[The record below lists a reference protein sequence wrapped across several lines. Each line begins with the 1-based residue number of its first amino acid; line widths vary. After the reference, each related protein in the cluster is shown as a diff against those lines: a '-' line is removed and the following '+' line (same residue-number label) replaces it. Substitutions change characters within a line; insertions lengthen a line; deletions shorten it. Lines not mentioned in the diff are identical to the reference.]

1 MLLAVS
7 QFVQA
12 GTGTVAPVAIDLSV
26 ALDPQSRKLN
36 GSATLTINDTD
47 ETEIVLAAGLAATLD
62 GSDRRAPRRVAQGL
76 QRWQIPAG
84 PRGRQVT
91 LRWSGTLALL
101 DTSQQHR
108 DTLGP
113 AVAVASPEGSF
124 LPAAALWYPHPFKAG
139 NPQLHSWSLTLT
151 LPRGQKGLV
160 PGNLTDERH
169 DDNGYTAHFEF
180 PWPGE
185 GIDLMAGPYRI
196 DERLIRSIDG
206 RPLRLR
212 TVFAPSLGPLAD
224 GYLDSVAGYIAR
236 YESAIGPYPFGGFS
250 VVSSPTPTGFGM
262 PTLTYLGESVL
273 RLPFIRHTSLGHE
286 VLHNWWGNGVYPDYP
301 TGNWSEGL
309 TTFMADYAY
318 AEEAGSDKAAE
329 MRASWLRDLA
339 AVPPGSTT
347 SLRAF
352 TSRHHGASQAIGY
365 GKAAMLFV
373 MLRDRIG
380 AASFEHGLRTFWQDW
395 RFRTASW
402 RDLQH
407 AFEQASGDDLQT
419 FFTQWTT
426 RSSLPS
432 ITMTSASR
440 HGSEL
445 RLRLDQRA
453 PAYQLDIPLRVV
465 GPGSSNDLR
474 VRMDRPTQVFGLE
487 VAADAIRV
495 ELDPDARLLRRLG
508 PGEAP
513 PILRDVTF
521 DPKAGLLILGDAPFG
536 NVARQLAGRL
546 LDHPTAGTPPPAAT
560 GNQALLLIGPDAMID
575 DWLARHALATRPRET
590 AAADVAM
597 WTLRRENGQPL
608 AIISARDATALD
620 AATRPLPHYGGQ
632 SWLAIDDGRVRRKGV
647 WPVRPQSIAVLPE
660 N

>member
-440 HGSEL
+440 HGDTLHL
-445 RLRLDQRA
+445 RLGQDS
-453 PAYQLDIPLRVV
+453 PAYQLDVPLRII
-465 GPGSSNDLR
+465 GPHGSRVLR
-474 VRMDRPTQVFGLE
+474 VRMDK
-487 VAADAIRV
+487 AAQSFNMETAPDAMRV
-495 ELDPDARLLRRLG
+495 ELDPEARLLRRLG
-508 PGEAP
+508 PDEAP
-513 PILRDVTF
+513 PILRDVLF
-521 DPKAGLLILGDAPFG
+521 DARTELLILGDTSFR
-536 NVARQLAGRL
+536 NVARKLADGL
-546 LDHPTAGTPPPAAT
+546 LDHPAVTAPSSETP
-560 GNQALLLIGPDAMID
+560 GKEALLLIGTHGMID
-575 DWLARHALATRPRET
+575 RWLVRHALPARRAEI
-590 AAADVAM
+590 AAAEVAM
-597 WTLRRENGQPL
+597 WTLRLANGRPL
-608 AIISARDATALD
+608 AVISARDAVALD
-620 AATRPLPHYGGQ
+620 TAARPLPHYGKQ
-632 SWLAIDDGRVRRKGV
+632 SWLVVEDGKVSRKGV
-647 WPVRPQSIAVLPE
+647 WPVRTQVVE
-660 N
+660 VQRF